1 MKVLIPLLIALVGLG
16 AGVGAGLFLRPAPE
30 AAPSHEASADCG
42 HGEVEPC
49 RTAEAD
55 PFKTTKVSV
64 KKHEEELTY
73 VPMDKPFVVPVF
85 AGEKVIAMVVV
96 SLSLETDLD
105 GAHVVEAVQPRLR
118 DSFLKALFRHANS
131 GGFDGSFT
139 SGQKMDD
146 LKSALLQ
153 AGKTVMGEAMIGEVL
168 ITEIARQDV

>member
-1 MKVLIPLLIALVGLG
+1 MKFLIPLLIALVGLG
-16 AGVGAGLFLRPAPE
+16 AGVGAGLFLKPSPE
-30 AAPSHEASADCG
+30 PEPTHKASGDCG

-49 RTAEAD
+49 QTAEAD
-55 PFKTTKVSV
+55 PFKTTPVAV

-73 VPMDKPFVVPVF
+73 VPMEKPFVVPVF
-85 AGEKVIAMVVV
+85 SGEKVIAMVVI

-153 AGKTVMGEAMIGEVL
+153 AGKAVMGEAMIGEVL
-168 ITEIARQDV
+168 VTEIARQDV